1 MGFLWLSSFKF
12 REGSFEAL
20 LNTLNRINIYD
31 EGTQTQLGSGHQMAL
46 NGDEMMRWE
55 TRQTINIILYI
66 KIQIEALKKS

>member
-1 MGFLWLSSFKF
+1 MLNGGEHMVCKCENGWLTQSPFLLLYNFKF

-46 NGDEMMRWE
+46 NGDEMMR
-55 TRQTINIILYI
+55 
-66 KIQIEALKKS
+66 